1 MISALTSPSL
11 IAVVPAAGVGKRMQ
25 ADCPK
30 QYLMINKLTV
40 LEHTVQA
47 LLSHQLINRVII
59 SLGVDDQY
67 FVQTSLA
74 SNPCVDVV
82 VGGKERADSVQAG
95 LRAINSEKYPW
106 VLVHDA
112 ARPCLCQHDL
122 NQLIDQCLQHNKGG
136 ILASPVQDTMKRG
149 DGVIKQ
155 TIDREQLWHA
165 LTPQMFPTKQLLSAI
180 DAAQAQNRL
189 LTDEASAIEFVAGST
204 LLVAGRRDNIKITQ
218 PDDLAYAEFILNN
231 RSKRK

>member
-1 MISALTSPSL
+1 MISTLTSPPL
-11 IAVVPAAGVGKRMQ
+11 IAVIPAAGVGKRMQ
-25 ADCPK
+25 AQCPK
-30 QYLMINKLTV
+30 QYLKINNLTI

-47 LLSHQLINRVII
+47 LLSHQQIQRVII
-59 SLGVDDQY
+59 SLGVDDPY
-67 FVQTSLA
+67 FIQTSLPN
-74 SNPCVDVV
+74 NPCVEVV
-82 VGGKERADSVQAG
+82 VGGKERVDSVKAG
-95 LRAINSEKYPW
+95 LKAITCEKYPW

-122 NQLIDQCLQHNKGG
+122 KKLIDKCLLHNQGG

-155 TIDREQLWHA
+155 TIDRQQLWHA

-180 DAAQAQNRL
+180 EAAQAQNIL
-189 LTDEASAIEFVAGST
+189 LTDEASAIESVAGSP
-204 LLVAGRRDNIKITQ
+204 LLVEGRRDNIKITQ